1 MSDDIGTESE
11 RNRHRVPRP
20 FGECSWLNPRPAR
33 KRVAARLHRSQSS
46 RLHRLRTSGASS
58 CNRTRCCSASDCC
71 AYSHSDRSSPDVRA
85 VAVRSFKRTHDP
97 RTTHE
102 RPTNDPRTSHERATN
117 EPRTSIVPPIRRSVH
132 PMTVLTALT
141 ALTASTASDLQM
153 PPHPKHS
160 PCSIP

>member
-11 RNRHRVPRP
+11 RNPNGLVTKFLALLASARGSTLDPLASELRPVFTDHSHRGFIDSGHLAHHRATVP
-20 FGECSWLNPRPAR
+20 A
-33 KRVAARLHRSQSS
+33 AARPLIVA
-46 RLHRLRTSGASS
+46 LILTPIDHRLMFARWQF
-58 CNRTRCCSASDCC
+58 D
-71 AYSHSDRSSPDVRA
+71 PQ
-85 VAVRSFKRTHDP
+85 THA
-97 RTTHE
+97 
-102 RPTNDPRTSHERATN
+102 RPTNEPRTSHERATN

>member
-71 AYSHSDRSSPDVRA
+71 AYSHSDRSSPDVRS
-85 VAVRSFKRTHDP
+85 VAVRSFKRTH
-97 RTTHE
+97 
-102 RPTNDPRTSHERATN
+102 DPRTSHERATN

-141 ALTASTASDLQM
+141 ASTASDLQM

>member
-11 RNRHRVPRP
+11 RNPNGLVTKFLALLASARGSTLDPLASELRPVFTDHSHRGFIDSGHLAHHRATVP
-20 FGECSWLNPRPAR
+20 A
-33 KRVAARLHRSQSS
+33 AARPLIVALILTPIDHRLMFARSQ
-46 RLHRLRTSGASS
+46 
-58 CNRTRCCSASDCC
+58 
-71 AYSHSDRSSPDVRA
+71 
-85 VAVRSFKRTHDP
+85 FDP
-97 RTTHE
+97 SNARTT
-102 RPTNDPRTSHERATN
+102 HERATN